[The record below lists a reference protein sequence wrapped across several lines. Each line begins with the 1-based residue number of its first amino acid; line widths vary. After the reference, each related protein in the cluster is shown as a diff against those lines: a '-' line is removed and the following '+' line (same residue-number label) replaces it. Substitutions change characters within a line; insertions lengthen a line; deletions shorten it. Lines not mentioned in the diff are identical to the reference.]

1 MRDKFGRV
9 IGMIVFALGT
19 AILFFVLYA
28 AYQMFALP
36 AAELFHENGSAGSP
50 LTAVGLGTII
60 AWILVRIVLLFVMTL
75 AGSIIASKG
84 IQLYLGCTS
93 AQATR
98 EPVKIE

>member
-1 MRDKFGRV
+1 
-9 IGMIVFALGT
+9 MIVFALGIV
-19 AILFFVLYA
+19 ILFFVLYA

-36 AAELFHENGSAGSP
+36 AAALFHANGSTGGP
-50 LTAVGLGTII
+50 LTAVGLGTVI

-84 IQLYLGCTS
+84 IQLYLGCSS
-93 AQATR
+93 AQASR